1 MTTKQNAI
9 ALANTARSEAAAI
22 TNGTK
27 RTIAQII
34 SNWNECVKQS
44 GFMCIYDFPT
54 TGYSRKSQIADDLTR
69 CAGQLDDYCE
79 PNPHAPQTVE
89 QHTRELNAALTRVL
103 DADEAHAEALE
114 EYDARNTLY
123 VYAPGDA
130 ARKVWDQMTP
140 IEQTV
145 SVELRHA
152 EALEMNRLFN
162 MRAASDD
169 RPQRLAKETGF
180 PVLTCLKELI
190 AEEGDYFAALER
202 LRQIVSDSHSEA
214 LEENYR
220 FGWLTNRF
228 NLFWGGCNSST
239 RRSMTERAH
248 DEALKIDAQMM
259 QDAWDNSDEIG
270 RSIEMESAHTEALT
284 INAERQRKL
293 DAIWR
298 GTHRDYKSSTNGVRS
313 IMVCR
318 GATCLVPLS
327 GLTDKEINQRSTLWE

>member
-1 MTTKQNAI
+1 MTNSIIKIEALKIAI
-9 ALANTARSEAAAI
+9 SR
-22 TNGTK
+22 TK
-27 RTIAQII
+27 RGVTRINDVVRDVNTVWTDAPLPYGEYKRRTWLLADLERMLAQMI
-34 SNWNECVKQS
+34 
-44 GFMCIYDFPT
+44 
-54 TGYSRKSQIADDLTR
+54 
-69 CAGQLDDYCE
+69 
-79 PNPHAPQTVE
+79 
-89 QHTRELNAALTRVL
+89 
-103 DADEAHAEALE
+103 DEAHAEALE

-130 ARKVWDQMTP
+130 AREVWDQMTLV
-140 IEQTV
+140 EQTV

-202 LRQIVSDSHSEA
+202 LRQIFSDSHSEA

-228 NLFWGGCNSST
+228 NLFWGGCDFST

-248 DEALKIDAQMM
+248 NEALV
-259 QDAWDNSDEIG
+259 
-270 RSIEMESAHTEALT
+270 
-284 INAERQRKL
+284 INAEMAQREMKL
-293 DAIWR
+293 NAIWR

-313 IMVCR
+313 ILVCR

-327 GLTDKEINQRSTLWE
+327 GLTDKEINQRSNLWK

>member
-1 MTTKQNAI
+1 MTNSIIKIEALKIAISRTKHGVTRINNVVRDVNTVWTDAGEPYPLPYGEYKRRTWL
-9 ALANTARSEAAAI
+9 LADLERML
-22 TNGTK
+22 
-27 RTIAQII
+27 AQMI
-34 SNWNECVKQS
+34 
-44 GFMCIYDFPT
+44 
-54 TGYSRKSQIADDLTR
+54 
-69 CAGQLDDYCE
+69 
-79 PNPHAPQTVE
+79 
-89 QHTRELNAALTRVL
+89 
-103 DADEAHAEALE
+103 DEAHAEALE

-130 ARKVWDQMTP
+130 AREVWGQMTLV
-140 IEQTV
+140 EQTV

-162 MRAASDD
+162 MRAASND

-190 AEEGDYFAALER
+190 AEEGDYFSALER
-202 LRQIVSDSHSEA
+202 LRQIVSDAHSEA

-220 FGWLTNRF
+220 FGWLANRF
-228 NLFWGGCNSST
+228 NLFWGGCDFST

-259 QDAWDNSDEIG
+259 QDVWDNSDEIG

-327 GLTDKEINQRSTLWE
+327 GLTDKEINQRSNLWK